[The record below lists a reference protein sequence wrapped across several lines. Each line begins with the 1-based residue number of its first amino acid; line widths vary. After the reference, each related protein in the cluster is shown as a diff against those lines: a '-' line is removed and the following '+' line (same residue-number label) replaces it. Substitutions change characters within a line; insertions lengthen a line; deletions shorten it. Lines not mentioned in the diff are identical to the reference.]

1 MTNLTLSKDQFL
13 QLLSTDELYG
23 LVLVDIHVP
32 DHLKEY
38 FEEFPPIFKNTIVTC
53 SVLDCHIKE
62 FAVANGIKYSGWRCV
77 LASHFIEKVLLT
89 TDYSNWCLI
98 CQLVVSKRTTC
109 HDEPIKVGFVTLNK
123 AKHQF

>member
-38 FEEFPPIFKNTIVTC
+38 FEEFPPIFKKHDCYLQC
-53 SVLDCHIKE
+53 S
-62 FAVANGIKYSGWRCV
+62 
-77 LASHFIEKVLLT
+77 
-89 TDYSNWCLI
+89 
-98 CQLVVSKRTTC
+98 
-109 HDEPIKVGFVTLNK
+109 
-123 AKHQF
+123 